1 MASFGVYG
9 DVQVELGQDFVAT
22 VEIVRPPD
30 NYFDRA
36 LIASIADALE
46 ALDREPTCRVALLC
60 SQGKHFCAG
69 ANLRGRPLAE
79 EGGRHLYDEAVRVF
93 ATKKPIVAAIQ
104 GAAVGGGL
112 GLALAADLRIAA
124 PEARFSANFA
134 RLAFH
139 HGFGLTVTLPL
150 VVGPQRALELLY
162 TGERVQ
168 GEEAL
173 QIGLCDRLAPL
184 DVLRDE
190 ARAFAQEIATSGPLA
205 LESIRATM
213 RGDLVERIRKATAR
227 ERAEQERLQA
237 TSDFREGVRAMAER
251 RPPRF
256 TRG

>member
-1 MASFGVYG
+1 MASFGIYG
-9 DVQVELGQDFVAT
+9 DVAVELGDDFVAT
-22 VEIVRPPD
+22 AEIKRPPD
-30 NYFDRA
+30 NFFDRA

-46 ALDREPTCRVALLC
+46 ALDREPRCRVIVLC
-60 SQGKHFCAG
+60 SEGKHFCAG
-69 ANLRGRPLAE
+69 ADFRGRPLDT

-93 ATKKPIVAAIQ
+93 ATSKPFIAAVQ

-134 RLAFH
+134 RMGFH

-162 TGERVQ
+162 TGARVP

-173 QIGLCDRLAPL
+173 ELGLCDRLAPL
-184 DVLRDE
+184 QSLRDE
-190 ARAFAQEIATSGPLA
+190 AHEFALELAGSGPLA
-205 LESIRATM
+205 IESIRATM
-213 RGDLVERIRKATAR
+213 RGDLCDRIRRATAH

-237 TSDFREGVRAMAER
+237 THDFREGTRAMAER

-256 TRG
+256 ERR